1 MSSENIYYLKK
12 KINPKLSNLLSKPS
26 NISSEIKLIKHKS
39 FNNPKNIENPFNE
52 EEIVIE
58 IYDKLRKKNYNELYQ
73 ILDRLPKGQ
82 DINELLFKFFEE
94 LQKHDYT
101 ITQLLAISTL
111 LYRLSNV
118 NFVTVESPKPYP
130 LHSIQS
136 IANII
141 ENKTLQKSKRFD
153 EKIKE
158 IVKNLISHY
167 NIDIKR
173 NNTDKFALKLQNIL
187 LSFIIEYTR
196 PESNQP
202 LFVES
207 KLPLFKNEQN
217 LRKYAKIHPEMMPR
231 LVGSRTIY

>member
-1 MSSENIYYLKK
+1 MNSENIYYLKK
-12 KINPKLSNLLSKPS
+12 KINPKLSNLL
-26 NISSEIKLIKHKS
+26 SEIKLIKHKS

-58 IYDKLRKKNYNELYQ
+58 IYDKLVKKNYNELYQ
-73 ILDRLPKGQ
+73 ILYRLPEGQ
-82 DINELLFKFFEE
+82 YINELLFKFFEE

-111 LYRLSNV
+111 LYRLSNIKFV
-118 NFVTVESPKPYP
+118 NVELPEQLPN
-130 LHSIQS
+130 HSENAIS
-136 IANII
+136 NIRKRTP
-141 ENKTLQKSKRFD
+141 NKYKYIDK
-153 EKIKE
+153 KIKE

-167 NIDIKR
+167 KLFDIK
-173 NNTDKFALKLQNIL
+173 NNNKYNSSMANQLALKLKKIL
-187 LSFIIEYTR
+187 FSFIIDFTR

-217 LRKYAKIHPEMMPR
+217 LRKYAKNHPEMMPR
-231 LVGSRTIY
+231 FIGSGTNY